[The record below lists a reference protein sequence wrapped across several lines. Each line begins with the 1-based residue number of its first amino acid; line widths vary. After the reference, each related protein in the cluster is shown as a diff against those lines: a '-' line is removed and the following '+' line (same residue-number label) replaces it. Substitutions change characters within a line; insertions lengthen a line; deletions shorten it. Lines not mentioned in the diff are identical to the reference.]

1 MTIRKIITGVDG
13 EEKATGYSESVRQ
26 NTNENAIVV
35 FAQHK
40 DVTNGQQ
47 DTEVRS
53 IIEVGEQSTSL
64 QTASNWRLPSI
75 DTTTAN
81 KNWTTSAIVPPGFFY
96 KISASTPSNSFG
108 NQFTIELTT

>member
-1 MTIRKIITGVDG
+1 MTLKKIVQGVDG

-40 DVTNGQQ
+40 DVTNGQK
-47 DTEVRS
+47 DTKVDS
-53 IIEVGEQSTSL
+53 TIEVGEQSTSL

-81 KNWTTSAIVPPGFFY
+81 KNWTTSAIVPAGFFY
-96 KISASTPSNSFG
+96 KISASTPPASG
-108 NQFTIELTT
+108 TQFTIELTT